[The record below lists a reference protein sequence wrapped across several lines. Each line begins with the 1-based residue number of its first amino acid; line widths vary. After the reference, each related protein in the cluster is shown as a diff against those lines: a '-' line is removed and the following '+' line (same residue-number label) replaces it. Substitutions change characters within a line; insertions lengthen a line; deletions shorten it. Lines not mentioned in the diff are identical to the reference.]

1 MKIKDFLKLC
11 GEKQEDVMLYECNTT
26 ETIIAPVSGFFDVT
40 RLPHTD
46 IYNVRAEYA
55 DIMEADI
62 ASWGYDEGI
71 ICIYYFL

>member
-1 MKIKDFLKLC
+1 MKIKDFLSLC

-26 ETIIAPVSGFFDVT
+26 ETIIAPVGDLITHKDYS
-40 RLPHTD
+40 
-46 IYNVRAEYA
+46 

-62 ASWGYDEGI
+62 ASWDYDEGI